1 MIRSIAKYT
10 KSLLI
15 AIIILTLSFVP
26 LNTSQEGN
34 FLNIPHID
42 KIGHFLFYALLG
54 FTVLWESK
62 IKREIGFTGLLKIFL
77 LLIVFGSLIEIGQY
91 FHPLRTASWLDLMA
105 DLGGA
110 LISAPLYFAFLKIR
124 S

>member
-1 MIRSIAKYT
+1 MAKYT

-15 AIIILTLSFVP
+15 AIIILILSFIP
-26 LNTSQEGN
+26 LNTNSEGN

-42 KIGHFLFYALLG
+42 KIGHFFFYALLG
-54 FTVLWESK
+54 FMVLWESK
-62 IKREIGFTGLLKIFL
+62 IKREISFAGLLKIFL
-77 LLIVFGSLIEIGQY
+77 LLIVFGSLIEFGQY
-91 FHPLRTASWLDLMA
+91 FHPLRTASWLDLIA

-110 LISAPLYFAFLKIR
+110 LSSAPLYFAFLRLR